1 MGQCTSVIEGKV
13 PNISLFCLMAVAN
26 ELGRRQEWLL
36 KKIDEMTQERSDA
49 ITKAKNYLKDKEL
62 MLALASAKVALMENQ
77 KISSL
82 DPVKEKLQKAIGDLQ
97 VEIKNEQAKPMSV
110 DRFKAQL
117 SKQPIEMFKELV
129 KKWISEFEDMIQG
142 PSSSIG
148 FLDELEKDI
157 KSNPLELFNK
167 LKEITEL
174 GDFDESVIDIAFN
187 PQMQALNV
195 ARKIIADKNT
205 SVDAEI
211 REYRSQKDKCL
222 NDAKSNAKSGNY
234 VNSLML
240 VKTLPILEA
249 KLKCGEVVKK
259 GLDRELQEM
268 DSELSNMKSTKPSI
282 NELKAMFSQD
292 QATVMTETIQKWIKK
307 QQEIVADLAT
317 SPADMMKSDRKSV
330 V

>member
-1 MGQCTSVIEGKV
+1 MGQCTSVIESNV
-13 PNISLFCLMAVAN
+13 PNINLFCLMAVAN
-26 ELGRRQEWLL
+26 ELGRRQEWFL
-36 KKIDEMTQERSDA
+36 KKIDEMTKARSDA
-49 ITKAKNYLKDKEL
+49 ITKAKNYLKDREL
-62 MLALASAKVALMENQ
+62 MMALASAKVALMENQ

-82 DPVKEKLQKAIGDLQ
+82 NPVKEKLQKAIGDLQ
-97 VEIKNEQAKPMSV
+97 TEIKNEQAKPMSV
-110 DRFKAQL
+110 DRFKSQL

-211 REYRSQKDKCL
+211 REY
-222 NDAKSNAKSGNY
+222 
-234 VNSLML
+234 
-240 VKTLPILEA
+240 LERQ
-249 KLKCGEVVKK
+249 C
-259 GLDRELQEM
+259 
-268 DSELSNMKSTKPSI
+268 SI
-282 NELKAMFSQD
+282 YFL
-292 QATVMTETIQKWIKK
+292 
-307 QQEIVADLAT
+307 
-317 SPADMMKSDRKSV
+317 
-330 V
+330 